1 MNSTFSLQ
9 DSDLFRQQAYIGG
22 AGATPKPGTI
32 EVNNPATGEI
42 LGTVPRMG
50 ANETWRAIEGQGRL
64 CRLESKTGERA
75 KYSDA
80 ALVRFDHGQPGRFGS
95 LDDGRAR
102 QTACLSQGEVVQD
115 VGEERLPRVSSERFG
130 RAFDTEVQRWP
141 RAAKQGEVDGPT
153 AWDGYATAAL
163 LRGGCSCATERR
175 EGRRFFEEEAQ
186 HLLLIVSG
194 NLRETIGLPSKTV

>member
-1 MNSTFSLQ
+1 
-9 DSDLFRQQAYIGG
+9 
-22 AGATPKPGTI
+22 
-32 EVNNPATGEI
+32 
-42 LGTVPRMG
+42 
-50 ANETWRAIEGQGRL
+50 
-64 CRLESKTGERA
+64 
-75 KYSDA
+75 
-80 ALVRFDHGQPGRFGS
+80 
-95 LDDGRAR
+95 
-102 QTACLSQGEVVQD
+102 VQD